1 MKPLISV
8 FLTVFM
14 VVTLNAQNLEKVK
27 GNRIVTSIQTQIDAF
42 HTIIVDEDFEVD
54 IAYNNTPSVDI
65 ETDENLHE
73 FLTFSVNDSILTFNK
88 TRRITSKKT
97 LNIKVSYN
105 DFLANIETRDNGEIH
120 SLNTMDLINA
130 SVKTTGNS
138 RAGLTIKT
146 DNFYFEGLDKSKTK
160 LNLTAD
166 STKVILNGYSKLE
179 ALIYSPILGADLYQR
194 SNAIIEG
201 DCDDLILRTD
211 NNAQFSGKNFT
222 VKTCNISCEIAS
234 DVTLEVTDMITLEAS
249 GSSAINI
256 YDNPKIIVN
265 KLTNT
270 SKIQKKEK

>member
-8 FLTVFM
+8 FLAVFM
-14 VVTLNAQNLEKVK
+14 VITLNAQNLEKVK

-42 HTIIVDEDFEVD
+42 HTIIIDEDFEVD
-54 IAYNNTPSVDI
+54 VAYNNTPSVDI

-73 FLTFSVNDSILTFNK
+73 FLTFSVTDSILTFNK

-97 LNIKVSYN
+97 LKIKVSYN
-105 DFLANIETRDNGEIH
+105 DFLANIETRDHGEIH
-120 SLNTMDLINA
+120 SLNTMNLINA
-130 SVKTTGNS
+130 SVKTSGNS

-179 ALIYSPILGADLYQR
+179 ALINSPIVGADLYQR
-194 SNAIIEG
+194 SDAIIEG
-201 DCDDLILRTD
+201 DCDDLVLRTD
-211 NNAQFSGKNFT
+211 NNAQFIGKNFT
-222 VKTCNISCEIAS
+222 VKTCNVSCEIAS
-234 DVTLEVTDMITLEAS
+234 DVTLEVTDIITLEAS

-265 KLTNT
+265 KLANT